1 MLVLC
6 RSVSG
11 KSLPENAR
19 IMGETD
25 ETDFS
30 PLQIGQQYKVYGVMF
45 YTSRIDFLVCPASG
59 GPMWVPSNLFD
70 VVDDEIPQGWGC
82 VLTERSEGYADLS
95 EAFGIHSI
103 CGYLELIRSYS
114 HYVGILER
122 DPEELK
128 IFYSQ

>member
-6 RSVSG
+6 RSISG
-11 KSLPENAR
+11 KSLPENVR
-19 IMGETD
+19 TMGETD

-30 PLQIGQQYKVYGVMF
+30 PLQTDQQYKVYGLMF
-45 YTSRIDFLVCPASG
+45 YESRIDFLVCPSSG

-70 VVDDEIPQGWGC
+70 VLDDEIPQGWGC
-82 VLTERSEGYADLS
+82 VLTERTEGYTDLS

-103 CGYLELIRSYS
+103 CGYLDLIRSYS

-128 IFYSQ
+128 VFYSQ